1 MEDYDRYIEKL
12 KECKCLSVPEL
23 EKLFKKVWAL
33 STGKRNSILRAKRSS
48 SQSTSHC
55 LR

>member
-23 EKLFKKVWAL
+23 EKLFKKVET
-33 STGKRNSILRAKRSS
+33 SNSRLKRSCH
-48 SQSTSHC
+48 QSRMS
-55 LR
+55 LQSEYP